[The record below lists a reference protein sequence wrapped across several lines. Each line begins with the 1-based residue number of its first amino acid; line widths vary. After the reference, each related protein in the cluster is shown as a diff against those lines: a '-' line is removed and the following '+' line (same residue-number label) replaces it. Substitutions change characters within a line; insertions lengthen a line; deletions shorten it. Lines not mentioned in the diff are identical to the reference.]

1 MLIVLTGRT
10 AAGKDTIQSQLL
22 LKYSNVKKVITT
34 TSRSPRIGERNG
46 VNYFFLSE
54 EEFRRKISQGEF
66 VEYVEYGGN
75 LYGTYKSEID
85 KALDQ
90 DSIWRIDPSRA
101 GQIRDFIKQS
111 FPPETAEKILKG
123 LMVIFITC
131 AEDVILQ
138 RLKERN
144 LPEDEINKRMRDDQ
158 LIWNKYQQNYDRVIV
173 NVPGKLDQTIEQI
186 VKLIE
191 TKKTGL

>member
-22 LKYSNVKKVITT
+22 QKYSDLKKIITT
-34 TSRSPRIGERNG
+34 TSRPLRTGERNG

-54 EEFRRKISQGEF
+54 GEFRHKISQGEF

-101 GQIRDFIKQS
+101 GQVRDLIKQA
-111 FPPETAEKILKG
+111 FPPESAEKILKE
-123 LMVIFITC
+123 LLVIFITC
-131 AEDVILQ
+131 DEEVILQ

-144 LPEDEINKRMRDDQ
+144 LPEEEISKRMRDDQ
-158 LIWNKYQQNYDRVIV
+158 LIWDKYQQNYDHVIE
-173 NVPGKLDQTIEQI
+173 NMPGKLDRAVEQI
-186 VKLIE
+186 TQLIE
-191 TKKTGL
+191 TKKTSL